1 MSIKPTFSNIIRFAL
16 VGAVV
21 ATLGDANHVFT
32 GALSYPKPFFFG
44 QAAFVFPG
52 FVVAFSIMAVNYLY
66 APSFFPKAV
75 KNSASMSAGS
85 FPAFVENLLF
95 FMMVYLLSGFG
106 NHEPKLLSVIFY
118 GSFLIRLAFTYERMF
133 ILLFAIILGIGGMAV
148 EGAMTQFDLVHY
160 RQPEVF
166 GVPYWLG
173 GVYMHGA
180 LALREGMRYF
190 VYQKISQ

>member
-1 MSIKPTFSNIIRFAL
+1 MKSNLIKLLPFAL
-16 VGAVV
+16 LGAMV
-21 ATLGDANHVFT
+21 ATICDANHVFT
-32 GALSYPKPFFFG
+32 EALSYPNPFLFG

-52 FVVAFSIMAVNYLY
+52 FVIAFLFMGLNYLF
-66 APSFFPKAV
+66 APSFFPKAA
-75 KNSASMSAGS
+75 KNVESTSAGS
-85 FPAFVENLLF
+85 FDAFVENLLF

-106 NHEPKLLSVIFY
+106 NHEPELLSIIFY

-133 ILLFAIILGIGGMAV
+133 ILLFAIILGIGGMVV

-160 RQPEVF
+160 RQPEIF

-190 VYQKISQ
+190 VYKNK

>member
-1 MSIKPTFSNIIRFAL
+1 MKSMLIKFLPFAL
-16 VGAVV
+16 LGAIV
-21 ATLGDANHVFT
+21 ATICDANHVFT
-32 GALSYPKPFFFG
+32 GALSYPKPFLFG
-44 QAAFVFPG
+44 QAWFVFPG
-52 FVVAFSIMAVNYLY
+52 FLVAFTFMGLNYLL
-66 APSFFPKAV
+66 APTLFPKAAT
-75 KNSASMSAGS
+75 NTQSTSSGS
-85 FPAFVENLLF
+85 LSLFVENLLF

-106 NHEPKLLSVIFY
+106 NEEPILLSLIFY
-118 GSFLIRLAFTYERMF
+118 ASFLARWFFTYERMF

-160 RQPEVF
+160 REPEIF

-190 VYQKISQ
+190 VYQNDIL

>member
-1 MSIKPTFSNIIRFAL
+1 MKSNLIKLLPFAL
-16 VGAVV
+16 LGAMV
-21 ATLGDANHVFT
+21 ATICDANHVFT
-32 GALSYPKPFFFG
+32 EALSYPNPFLFG

-52 FVVAFSIMAVNYLY
+52 FVIAFLFMGLNYLF
-66 APSFFPKAV
+66 APCFFPKAV
-75 KNSASMSAGS
+75 KNVESTSAGS
-85 FPAFVENLLF
+85 FDAFVENLLF

-106 NHEPKLLSVIFY
+106 NHEPELLSIIFY

-133 ILLFAIILGIGGMAV
+133 ILLFAIILGIGGMVV

-160 RQPEVF
+160 REPEVF

-190 VYQKISQ
+190 VYQKIKS